1 MSEKVLDSKGRW
13 RNKIVAFR
21 MSEEEAIHLNKLVEI
36 SGLTKQ
42 EYLINRTLQEDIVV
56 NGNPRVFRRLKNNMD
71 QIIEEL
77 EKIECGCE
85 LSLEQLEWILKIE
98 RLYVELYSID
108 YPKE

>member
-42 EYLINRTLQEDIVV
+42 EYLINRVLKEDVVV

-85 LSLEQLEWILKIE
+85 LSSDQLEWILKIE
-98 RLYVELYSID
+98 TLYVELYSLRNVED
-108 YPKE
+108 

>member
-42 EYLINRTLQEDIVV
+42 EYLINRVLKEDVVV

-85 LSLEQLEWILKIE
+85 LSSDQLEWIFKIE